1 MKFSHVERQNIIKKL
16 KHIMVQ
22 RRKHIPVLLVHP
34 SEPMPCRFALRY
46 THATNDCI
54 EDIVMY
60 CISLNERHGGGYL
73 SCLLMTKI
81 LILFYGYERIKAKK
95 CVVVD
100 EMEMD
105 MLREDV
111 CGDPS
116 FVENNPQFH
125 RDGLLTFMLE
135 KTKKEDK

>member
-1 MKFSHVERQNIIKKL
+1 MKLTHVERQNIIKNL

-22 RRKHIPVLLVHP
+22 TRKHIPVLLVHP
-34 SEPMPCRFALRY
+34 SEPVPCRFALRY

-60 CISLNERHGGGYL
+60 CISLNERNGGGYL

-81 LILFYGYERIKAKK
+81 LILFYGYERVLARKWAD
-95 CVVVD
+95 CD

-116 FVENNPQFH
+116 FVDNNPQFF
-125 RDGLLTFMLE
+125 REGLLTFMLE
-135 KTKKEDK
+135 KTQKEGK